1 MPERFLREFHCPL
14 CDHSV
19 FQDFA
24 QTVSS
29 LRTAGMLRRVEKP
42 DEALVVELLATS
54 AERLRCGECGETG
67 LHISEARDEF
77 DWPEAKKC
85 ERCKAEIPAE
95 RLEIFPDG
103 KLCVKCQSAG
113 DAGVSSDEPEF
124 CPRCGGLLQMRQ
136 AGGSGLARYVM
147 KCSDCGMSA

>member
-1 MPERFLREFHCPL
+1 MQERFLREFRCPT
-14 CDHSV
+14 CGHAA

-24 QTVSS
+24 KTVAS

-54 AERLRCGECGETG
+54 SERLRCGECGETG
-67 LHISEARDEF
+67 VRVSEAHDEF
-77 DWPEAKKC
+77 DWPEPKKC

-95 RLEIFPDG
+95 RLEIFPDT

-113 DAGVSSDEPEF
+113 DAGMPSDEPEF
-124 CPRCGGLLQMRQ
+124 CPRCGGLMQMRQ

-147 KCSDCGMSA
+147 KCNDCGKS